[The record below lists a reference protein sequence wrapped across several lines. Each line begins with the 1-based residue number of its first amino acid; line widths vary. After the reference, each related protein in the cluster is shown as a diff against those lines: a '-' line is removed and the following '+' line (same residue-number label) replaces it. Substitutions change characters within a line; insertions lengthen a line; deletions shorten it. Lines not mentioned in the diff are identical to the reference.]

1 MTGQGFPRPA
11 TSAPVESKVKW
22 STVGAF
28 VGFSALMYVIEL
40 IAGDPVLVTPLPDVL
55 EPLALGV
62 APALVAFLAGLRA
75 KHTPRPD
82 LPPGDGKTLGTR

>member
-1 MTGQGFPRPA
+1 MGR
-11 TSAPVESKVKW
+11 VESKVKW

-28 VGFSALMYVIEL
+28 VGLGVLGYVL
-40 IAGDPVLVTPLPDVL
+40 QLVGDQPVLVTPLPDAI
-55 EPLALGV
+55 EPLVLAIV
-62 APALVAFLAGLRA
+62 PALAAFVAGLRA